1 MINLMVLEPN
11 NLQMVINIK
20 ETLKMAI
27 KMEKVYL
34 DGKMGW
40 YIKVILN

>member
-1 MINLMVLEPN
+1 MISLMAMELN

-20 ETLKMAI
+20 VTLKMAI